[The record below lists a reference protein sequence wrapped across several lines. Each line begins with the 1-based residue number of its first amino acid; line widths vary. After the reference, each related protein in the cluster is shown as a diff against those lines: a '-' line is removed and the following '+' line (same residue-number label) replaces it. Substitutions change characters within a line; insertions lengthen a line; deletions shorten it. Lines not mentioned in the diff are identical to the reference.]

1 MEQNNNNIS
10 LIEDTVEESKY
21 QLYINDT
28 HITRYDNIIIEGI
41 TYQITNDGAQSESR
55 EPVTHPATNTL
66 IKNPKLSFLYSWIT
80 SKENRDLIITRAK
93 EITITEKE
101 GFVLADGDDLYTS
114 DFELFVPLIE
124 DENSSVLP
132 NGGILYTTQDEELTS
147 TDNNADE

>member
-10 LIEDTVEESKY
+10 LLEDIVEEGKY
-21 QLYINDT
+21 QLYINDKP
-28 HITRYDNIIIEGI
+28 ITKYDNIIIEGI
-41 TYQITNDGAQSESR
+41 TYQITNDEVQSESY
-55 EPVTHPATNTL
+55 EPVTHPTTNTL

-114 DFELFVPLIE
+114 EDELFVPLIE
-124 DENSSVLP
+124 DEK
-132 NGGILYTTQDEELTS
+132 LTS